1 MSVAA
6 KLSVCVTVVECTK
19 TNHSHQNALEM
30 HVKASES
37 NIAQCGEV
45 WVPES
50 ELFKLYLTCLHCQ
63 QQPLHLLSLSLS
75 AFAFVPIT
83 KKVGF
88 FTSKTY
94 KNEGQ
99 ATTVPF
105 KDAFHPLP
113 HKSASPIPELHCR
126 PVAKR

>member
-63 QQPLHLLSLSLS
+63 QQPLHLLSLSLCICLCS
-75 AFAFVPIT
+75 NN
-83 KKVGF
+83 KKSGLLHL
-88 FTSKTY
+88 
-94 KNEGQ
+94 
-99 ATTVPF
+99 
-105 KDAFHPLP
+105 KDLQ
-113 HKSASPIPELHCR
+113 KRR
-126 PVAKR
+126 PGNNRAV